1 MNNTKIL
8 AIVAVLMAATLIV
21 GVTATQTALASSRG
35 GGDEDGN
42 TVTVL
47 IAKNKAHASGW
58 DTRVNQEAE
67 NTICTHP
74 HDECVS
80 EDSVK

>member
-1 MNNTKIL
+1 MSNTRTL
-8 AIVAVLMAATLIV
+8 AIVAVLMAATLVV

-35 GGDEDGN
+35 DGEENGN
-42 TVTVL
+42 TITVL
-47 IAKNKAHASGW
+47 IAKNKGFASGF
-58 DTRVNQEAE
+58 DSKVNQEAE